1 MSAQLERGVTAT
13 VMRALPPR
21 HQAWTMDPKGQA
33 VVISKAA
40 RKALSALQ
48 AMQRTRVSRA
58 NQSLGND
65 PRPQG
70 VTKLSGA
77 ELYRIRVGDLRVVY
91 AIDDTIRV
99 VSVTSVGHRRDIY
112 RNV

>member
-1 MSAQLERGVTAT
+1 VYQ
-13 VMRALPPR
+13 
-21 HQAWTMDPKGQA
+21 
-33 VVISKAA
+33 VVIGKAA

-48 AMQRTRVSRA
+48 AVQRARISKA
-58 NQSLGND
+58 IHSLGNN

-70 VTKLSGA
+70 VTKLAGA
-77 ELYRIRVGDLRVVY
+77 ELYRIRVGDYRVVY

-99 VSVTSVGHRRDIY
+99 VSVTNVGHRRDIY